1 MPRNRVD
8 FVPILHSPAVR
19 ADPTPTVSRVP
30 EIAERTLELAK
41 EALAEQERRVADLRS
56 RGATLLAAGGVVGS
70 LLGKEVFVGARPDG
84 FWPWILAGLGLAGG
98 VGLVG
103 CSLGLLMPG
112 RLAFTVGADRAFTWW
127 FERGVLTQP
136 SVDLDLADF
145 FTHKRAANASAVR
158 MLHRCL
164 GGASISLVLL
174 TTGLASALAVA

>member
-1 MPRNRVD
+1 MRRNSVD
-8 FVPILHSPAVR
+8 VVPVLRSGGRPAPP
-19 ADPTPTVSRVP
+19 APTVSRVP

-70 LLGKEVFVGARPDG
+70 LLGKEVFAGSRPDG
-84 FWPWILAGLGLAGG
+84 FCCWLLAGIGLAGA

-103 CSLGLLMPG
+103 CGLGLLTPG
-112 RLAFTVGADRAFTWW
+112 RLAFSVEADRAFTWW

-145 FTHKRAANASAVR
+145 FTHKRAANASTVR